1 MAGEPDSS
9 PIEFPCRWP
18 VKAMVAAGEDS
29 LREVLSVIAR
39 HAELPE
45 DEDVKIR
52 PSRHGNYESITVV
65 VEAQSR
71 RHLEIIYTEVRALEA
86 VKMTL

>member
-1 MAGEPDSS
+1 MASQDDGPL
-9 PIEFPCRWP
+9 EFPCRWP

-29 LREVLSVIAR
+29 LRDVLGVIAR
-39 HAELPE
+39 HAELP
-45 DEDVKIR
+45 DDDDVRIR
-52 PSRHGNYESITVV
+52 PSRHGRYESITVV

-71 RHLEIIYTEVRALEA
+71 RHLEIVYGELRALEA

>member
-1 MAGEPDSS
+1 MAGENDS
-9 PIEFPCRWP
+9 PLEFPCRWP
-18 VKAMVAAGEDS
+18 VKAMVTAGEDS

-45 DEDVKIR
+45 DQDVKIR
-52 PSRHGNYESITVV
+52 PSRHGRYESITVV

-71 RHLEIIYTEVRALEA
+71 RHLEILYTEIRALDA

>member
-1 MAGEPDSS
+1 MAEEQHS
-9 PIEFPCRWP
+9 PLEFPCRWP
-18 VKAMVAAGEDS
+18 VKAMVTAGEDS
-29 LREVLSVIAR
+29 LREVLGVIAR

-45 DEDVKIR
+45 DRDVRIR
-52 PSRHGNYESITVV
+52 PSRHGRYESITVV

-71 RHLEIIYTEVRALEA
+71 RHLEIIYTEMRALDV

>member
-1 MAGEPDSS
+1 MVDDADS
-9 PIEFPCRWP
+9 PLEFPCRWP
-18 VKAMVAAGEDS
+18 VKAMVASGEGA
-29 LREVLSVIAR
+29 LREVLGVIAR

-45 DEDVKIR
+45 ENDVKIR
-52 PSRHGNYESITVV
+52 PSRHGRYESITVV

-71 RHLEIIYTEVRALEA
+71 RHLEIIYAEIRALDA